1 MLPRDMSV
9 ISKWLKHWDAARPE
23 EVGGETA
30 AREKTMRLA
39 ILEGCGWSV
48 MVACGESFFSAFAIF
63 LKAGNLAIAVI
74 SSAQPLLAAIA
85 QLLGARA
92 IETFRP
98 RRRFLHLVHTAQGLA
113 YALLFLIPFLLP
125 ASVAAPGAVACALLA
140 MFLGGLGIAVWTSL
154 MGDVVPEARRGEYF
168 GERYRAIFFT
178 QALATLGGGL
188 LLSGFSRLGWVW
200 AGFGILFGIAGGAR
214 FFAAQ
219 LFPMHYEPEYRPDVK
234 ANFSFCEFL
243 RGTPRSNFA
252 RFTFYAAFMN
262 FGANISAP
270 FFAVYMLRNLQ
281 WTYTQFTL
289 NAITMLIAQVVFF
302 RWWGRVGD
310 RHGNRAVLI
319 ATSCVLPVLPILWA
333 FTGNFWLLLGAQ
345 IVSGA
350 TWSGYNLATQN
361 FILDA
366 VTPQKRARVLS
377 YFNLINGVL
386 VFTGGT
392 LVGAWLADH
401 LPSAYHLGPLHI
413 AFVSSLPAVFII
425 SGLVRLCVLLLMA
438 PTFREVR
445 NHEPIY
451 PGTLLLRQWSGE
463 AITGTLLEVVT
474 RITNLRKN
482 KP

>member
-1 MLPRDMSV
+1 MLPPDMSGF
-9 ISKWLKHWDAARPE
+9 SRWLKRWDAARPE
-23 EVGGETA
+23 EVGGVEA

-39 ILEGCGWSV
+39 VLEGCGWSV

-63 LKAGNLAIAVI
+63 LKAGNLAIAI
-74 SSAQPLLAAIA
+74 LASAQPLLAAGA

-98 RRRFLHLVHTAQGLA
+98 RRRFLHLVHTAQALA
-113 YALLFLIPFLLP
+113 YALVFLVPFLLP
-125 ASVAAPGAVACALLA
+125 AAVAAPGAVACALLT

-154 MGDVVPEARRGEYF
+154 MGDVVPEARRGDYF
-168 GERYRAIFFT
+168 GQRYRVIFLT
-178 QALATLGGGL
+178 LSLATLGGGL
-188 LLSGFSRLGWVW
+188 LLAACSRLGWVW
-200 AGFGILFGIAGGAR
+200 AGFGILFGVAGCAR

-219 LFPMHYEPEYRPDVK
+219 LFPMHYEPDYRPDPA
-234 ANFSFCEFL
+234 ANVTLWDFL

-270 FFAVYMLRNLQ
+270 FFAVYMLRNLN
-281 WTYTQFTL
+281 WTYTQFTI

-319 ATSCVLPVLPILWA
+319 ATSCVLPILPVLWA
-333 FTGNFWLLLGAQ
+333 CTGNFWLLLGAQ

-413 AFVSSLPAVFII
+413 TFISSLPAVFII
-425 SGLVRLCVLLLMA
+425 SGFVRLCVLLLMA

-474 RITNLRKN
+474 RINALRRN